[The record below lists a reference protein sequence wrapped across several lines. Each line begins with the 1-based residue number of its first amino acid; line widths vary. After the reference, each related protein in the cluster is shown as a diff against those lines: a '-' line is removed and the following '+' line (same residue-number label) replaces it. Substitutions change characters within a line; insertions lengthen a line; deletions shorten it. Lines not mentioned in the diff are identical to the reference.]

1 LTRWKA
7 ALHTEQLVDRK
18 SVEAVLLT
26 LHDGTQ
32 HGRGNP
38 LRHQVGVAEVLVFIA
53 QQHTVRFS
61 ELAEETVTGGQALV
75 VQLRV
80 VSRDTERLQHPER
93 AEELGAL
100 QHDLQHG
107 AAEEQV
113 DIDRLEIPGVGQ
125 EQPAGDDH
133 YRRQDAGE
141 LENLLQHVHGTPG
154 ISCARPVRAPG
165 SLAPSGPAVMARKSR
180 GLRGSGN
187 RPGRRQSPSRPFHRR
202 KFAPDCV
209 SAIQESSRM
218 SRTTDD
224 AQFVPLRVAVI
235 TISDSRTTGDDT
247 SGDYLA
253 AELEREGH
261 RLAQRKI
268 VKDDRY
274 VLRAEISALIAD
286 AGVDVVLTTGST
298 GLTGRD
304 IAPEALEP
312 LFDKAIEG
320 FGELFRAASVA
331 DIGAATIQSR
341 AFAGLANGTIIFCMP
356 GSPGACKTAWEEV
369 IRPQLDART
378 RPCNLANLKPRFLEQ

>member
-1 LTRWKA
+1 
-7 ALHTEQLVDRK
+7 
-18 SVEAVLLT
+18 
-26 LHDGTQ
+26 
-32 HGRGNP
+32 
-38 LRHQVGVAEVLVFIA
+38 
-53 QQHTVRFS
+53 
-61 ELAEETVTGGQALV
+61 
-75 VQLRV
+75 
-80 VSRDTERLQHPER
+80 
-93 AEELGAL
+93 
-100 QHDLQHG
+100 
-107 AAEEQV
+107 
-113 DIDRLEIPGVGQ
+113 
-125 EQPAGDDH
+125 
-133 YRRQDAGE
+133 
-141 LENLLQHVHGTPG
+141 
-154 ISCARPVRAPG
+154 
-165 SLAPSGPAVMARKSR
+165 
-180 GLRGSGN
+180 
-187 RPGRRQSPSRPFHRR
+187 
-202 KFAPDCV
+202 
-209 SAIQESSRM
+209 M
-218 SRTTDD
+218 SRTTAD
-224 AQFVPLRVAVI
+224 AQFIPLRVAVI
-235 TISDSRTTGDDT
+235 TISDSRTAEDDT

-274 VLRAEISALIAD
+274 VLRAEVSALIAD
-286 AGVDVVLTTGST
+286 GGVDVILTTGST